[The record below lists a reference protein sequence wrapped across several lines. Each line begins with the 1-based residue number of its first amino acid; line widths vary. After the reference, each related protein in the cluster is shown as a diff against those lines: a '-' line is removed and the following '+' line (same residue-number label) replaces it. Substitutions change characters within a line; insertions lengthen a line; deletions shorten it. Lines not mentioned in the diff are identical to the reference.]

1 MSHFEAGTELTVGVE
16 PADPS
21 VSIVR
26 EKLFALRLG
35 QLSTRYFS
43 LCRAQEN

>member
-1 MSHFEAGTELTVGVE
+1 MSYFEAGTEFTVGVE
-16 PADPS
+16 PADAL

-35 QLSTRYFS
+35 QLSIRYVS
-43 LCRAQEN
+43 RCRAQEN